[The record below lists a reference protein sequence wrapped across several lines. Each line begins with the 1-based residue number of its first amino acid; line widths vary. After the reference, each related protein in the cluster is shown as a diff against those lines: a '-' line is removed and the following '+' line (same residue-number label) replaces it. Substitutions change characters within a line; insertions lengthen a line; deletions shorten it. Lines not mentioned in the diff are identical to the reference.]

1 MTTKLLQ
8 QITTAAFSILIS
20 TLAWAAPTSGPYVT
34 DPTSEYVQD
43 ATSES
48 IGNVNMIL
56 CIVDAMNISGSGMLN
71 NGAYIALIDINKCQS
86 HGGSSSSSSS
96 SSGASVSTNYMTALV
111 NATRGAAST
120 DPMIAKIWMSLT
132 EQGKKMDIYLRLS
145 ASQSPTA
152 VPPYG
157 VFRLDYIGK
166 DGVNALQFNGFIDS
180 IANSLQFY
188 ETGPNSSNI
197 ALALTPGTSNSGSG
211 TITVGSPTPNTF
223 NFNYNSTNFRRGDS
237 TPSDRCFD
245 RTKALADKSVWRYG
259 TYKDSDGTRVD
270 QTNPGFPITATYAS
284 NSYYGWAS
292 YYGLG
297 FQGLDLNTIA
307 DANPIPALVV
317 TDQRPGNTTT
327 YNLSKVGGKLT
338 KWTRNAT
345 TLSVMDGIPF
355 FFNGDLTGKTPN
367 AALTSGSWQMIWK
380 NSPAGF
386 TVIGQQVCTTNCSL
400 QTLATPATV
409 NAGAFNGI
417 SISGWSDSFGGNID
431 IPPPVGTDHVLT
443 EPVNYYSQSSVI
455 PGSTPLTL
463 NCLNNCPDTASVG
476 AANVYT
482 TGTAPSPYGGA
493 TATQSFSAPAGST
506 VSYTFGASGLLNGT
520 TPIIITNAKFYTG
533 NYQLGVQT
541 GRLFDTLFTTCLTSS
556 VCEPSN
562 PATYYT
568 WSTGLGQWN
577 QSMWLTK
584 TSNST
589 IVAFDPPQNIQYTVP
604 ANGTTWAGKQIQLQ
618 FNGFGNLY
626 GIPGYCVSPLDN
638 TQVACGPNTRY
649 VPLFS
654 IPDAATMTLG
664 NTTLIVKA
672 LDAELRLKNI
682 GSGAAAP
689 CNVLTLTPLTP
700 PTGGVHDMTSSADA
714 YYLGTKPS
722 PVSTSPK
729 VIDGVVQ

>member
-1 MTTKLLQ
+1 M
-8 QITTAAFSILIS
+8 
-20 TLAWAAPTSGPYVT
+20 
-34 DPTSEYVQD
+34 
-43 ATSES
+43 
-48 IGNVNMIL
+48 
-56 CIVDAMNISGSGMLN
+56 
-71 NGAYIALIDINKCQS
+71 
-86 HGGSSSSSSS
+86 
-96 SSGASVSTNYMTALV
+96 
-111 NATRGAAST
+111 
-120 DPMIAKIWMSLT
+120 
-132 EQGKKMDIYLRLS
+132 
-145 ASQSPTA
+145 
-152 VPPYG
+152 
-157 VFRLDYIGK
+157 
-166 DGVNALQFNGFIDS
+166 
-180 IANSLQFY
+180 
-188 ETGPNSSNI
+188 
-197 ALALTPGTSNSGSG
+197 
-211 TITVGSPTPNTF
+211 
-223 NFNYNSTNFRRGDS
+223 
-237 TPSDRCFD
+237 
-245 RTKALADKSVWRYG
+245 
-259 TYKDSDGTRVD
+259 
-270 QTNPGFPITATYAS
+270 
-284 NSYYGWAS
+284 
-292 YYGLG
+292 
-297 FQGLDLNTIA
+297 
-307 DANPIPALVV
+307 
-317 TDQRPGNTTT
+317 
-327 YNLSKVGGKLT
+327 
-338 KWTRNAT
+338 
-345 TLSVMDGIPF
+345 
-355 FFNGDLTGKTPN
+355 
-367 AALTSGSWQMIWK
+367 
-380 NSPAGF
+380 
-386 TVIGQQVCTTNCSL
+386 
-400 QTLATPATV
+400 
-409 NAGAFNGI
+409 
-417 SISGWSDSFGGNID
+417 
-431 IPPPVGTDHVLT
+431 
-443 EPVNYYSQSSVI
+443 
-455 PGSTPLTL
+455 TL

-618 FNGFGNLY
+618 FNGFGNLH

-638 TQVACGPNTRY
+638 TQVPCGPNTRY

-664 NTTLIVKA
+664 GTTLIVKA